1 MAIAGT
7 YGRGQMLGAGVDP
20 SLFKQDYSGFAR
32 AGETMGEAYGNIGES
47 ISKGISNFQEKKK
60 ENAKYNAQIKSA
72 EKMIDS
78 ALQFFPENKDQ
89 LEAAKASIND
99 PSRST
104 MERAMEASEV
114 GNFINNSLNM
124 MKMRASMDIQNQRLS
139 QMSAGGG
146 GSGQQNAPAPSIFD
160 Q

>member
-1 MAIAGT
+1 MAIG
-7 YGRGQMLGAGVDP
+7 GRNMLGSGVDP
-20 SLFKQDYSGFAR
+20 RLFSYDFSS
-32 AGETMGEAYGNIGES
+32 AYKIGENYARGIEQAGQE
-47 ISKGISNFQEKKK
+47 ISGAISNFQEKKK
-60 ENAKYNAQIKSA
+60 ENARYNAQIKSA